1 MGRPIHF
8 ELGVQDPQR
17 AADFYAKTFGWKT
30 EKWEGEVEY
39 WLITTGEEG
48 TPGIDGAFE
57 IRDKSEPPTV
67 NVLDVA
73 DIDDSLHKIEAN
85 GGSIV
90 SGKSPVPG
98 VGWVAYAKDTEGNLF
113 GMMQSDPSAAAS

>member
-1 MGRPIHF
+1 MGRPTHF

-30 EKWEGEVEY
+30 EKWEGPVEY
-39 WLITTGEEG
+39 WLITTGEQG

-57 IRDKSEPPTV
+57 VREDGQPATV
-67 NVLDVA
+67 NVLDVQ
-73 DIDDSLHKIEAN
+73 DIDDALQKIEAN
-85 GGSIV
+85 GGSIE

-113 GMMQSDPSAAAS
+113 GMMQSDPSVS

>member
-8 ELGVQDPQR
+8 ELGVRDPQR

-30 EKWEGEVEY
+30 EKWEGPVDY
-39 WLITTGEEG
+39 WLITTGEKG

-57 IRDKSEPPTV
+57 VHEEGQPSTV
-67 NVLDVA
+67 NILDVE
-73 DIDDSLHKIEAN
+73 DIDDALGKIEAN
-85 GGSIV
+85 GGSIT

-98 VGWVAYAKDTEGNLF
+98 VGWVAYGKDTEGNLF
-113 GMMQSDPSAAAS
+113 GMMQSDPSVS